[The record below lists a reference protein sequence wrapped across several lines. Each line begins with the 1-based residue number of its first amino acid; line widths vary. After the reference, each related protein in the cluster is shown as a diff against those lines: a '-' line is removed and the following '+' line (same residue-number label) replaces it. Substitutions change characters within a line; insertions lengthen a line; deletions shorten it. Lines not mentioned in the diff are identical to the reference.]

1 MEKIKQNKIASLLI
15 ILLIYIVAV
24 LAAVLTFLFIDI
36 KEFIFR
42 LLVADIVATAVVYL
56 FGVIAK
62 NSSVYDPYWSV
73 APPIL
78 LIVSIIYF
86 QAVNTVSFI
95 LLTVV
100 IVWSIRLTANWVY
113 TFNNLKWQDWRY
125 TKYKNETGKL
135 WQFTNFFGINLMP
148 TLIVFSALA
157 SAIYCLNAEANVT
170 LFTYLAALLCLTATL
185 IELVSDTTMHR
196 FRKDESNKNNVCQVG
211 LYKYSR
217 HPNYLGE
224 ITFWWGIYFIAL
236 SVDINLWW
244 TGFGAL
250 INTALFVFI
259 SIPLMEKRQIQRRPE
274 YKQYIETTSMLL
286 LLPPKNDNVTEVI
299 GEV

>member
-1 MEKIKQNKIASLLI
+1 MEKIKQNKLASLLI

-24 LAAVLTFLFIDI
+24 LAAVLTFLFVNIN
-36 KEFIFR
+36 EFIFR

-56 FGVIAK
+56 FGVIIK

-78 LIVSIIYF
+78 LIVSIIHF
-86 QAVNTVSFI
+86 QAVNTVSFM

-113 TFNNLKWQDWRY
+113 TFDNLEWQDWRY

-135 WQFTNFFGINLMP
+135 WQFANFFGINLMP

-196 FRKDESNKNNVCQVG
+196 FRKDSSNKNKVCQVG

-286 LLPPKNDNVTEVI
+286 LLPPKNDNITEVI
-299 GEV
+299 SEV